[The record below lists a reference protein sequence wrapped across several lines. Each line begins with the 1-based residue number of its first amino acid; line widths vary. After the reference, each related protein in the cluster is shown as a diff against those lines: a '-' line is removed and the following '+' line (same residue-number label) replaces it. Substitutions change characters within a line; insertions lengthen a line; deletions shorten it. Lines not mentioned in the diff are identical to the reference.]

1 MVGRPQVQPS
11 DHHPR
16 RETIR
21 MAIISH
27 VRPGHINGGPGYPCQ
42 VNIEHDS
49 KVEWSS
55 SPKADESWSF
65 TDVTGHFHAYDQST
79 DKYGDRYPTLLSRRE
94 RVACDHS
101 DHDPDCDGA
110 DIFHYHCRICDEEI
124 TPGLIPGP
132 HSFVVPGRSQ
142 WYAKLTV
149 PVDDLTGLGGEQVS
163 FRMEAGEDA
172 ELFGIALVDRM
183 EVGSDGRATLDL
195 LGMGPLGRRAVR
207 TRVAV

>member
-1 MVGRPQVQPS
+1 
-11 DHHPR
+11 
-16 RETIR
+16 

-42 VNIEHDS
+42 VNIEHDL

-65 TDVTGHFHAYDQST
+65 TDAAGHFHAYDQST
-79 DKYGDRYPTLLSRRE
+79 DKYALDHYPTLLTKRE

-124 TPGLIPGP
+124 MPGLIPGP
-132 HSFVVPGRSQ
+132 HSFVIPGRKQ

-149 PVDDLTGLGGEQVS
+149 PVADLNGLGEQVS
-163 FRMEAGEDA
+163 FRMADLDGALEAGENA
-172 ELFGIALVDRM
+172 ELFGVARVDRM

-195 LGMGPLGRRAVR
+195 VGIGPLGRRAVR
-207 TRVAV
+207 TRVPA